1 MNLKTVLRS
10 GQFVTLIP
18 LGLPMTLRYNAKG
31 ILEKV
36 YRGYG
41 EGKADITEGTFDAL
55 FHSKLVPSSISIK
68 DGDTYVE
75 GVLLSNKLYPG
86 NGPCEDTWGD
96 SIQNEVI
103 VDIRNLHFAAGNAY
117 SYAASTFRDI
127 NATRR
132 WFKMSA
138 FDVLPGFLVPAGLN
152 ELNLLKLVE
161 AQINTCSPELKSY
174 LNSKTP
180 LISKYMVV
188 SSGQASYIDSGL
200 MQYSISRTSTY
211 TDEYGALYVNVQ
223 AKDFSLKVPYSTAVK
238 FMLRRG
244 VNIILDS
251 RKKLLYSYASDGDIL
266 KPYDTTIRC
275 SWCGKLFAVG
285 AFGDETI
292 CSDPHCLSRQYK
304 DVQHMC
310 VSLGVPHPNFEEYQK
325 LCKEKQILWLPDLF
339 ELPQYQTTQVSCTLL
354 ELLDAAIP
362 VFAVPNRSVLEMLSN
377 RCSNNVETLRHYLS
391 HPDRISMDLSI
402 PSGTAS
408 RLVTWLSDSQNVSMV
423 EALLSSPKIQVIS
436 TGLKF
441 DGAPIFRNN
450 IIMITGKF
458 AHGSK
463 DDVRNILESYAATVV
478 YHYDDTVQCVLVG
491 DAMEDVDGQSVRKAQ
506 WNHVPVMNE
515 SDFFAKYDI
524 DTDLAENG
532 LL

>member
-1 MNLKTVLRS
+1 MNLKTVLRP
-10 GQFVTLIP
+10 GQFVTLVP
-18 LGLPMTLRYNAKG
+18 LGLPTTLRYNSKG

-41 EGKADITEGTFDAL
+41 DTKVDLTEVLFDSL
-55 FHSKLVPSSISIK
+55 FRSKVVPSSISIK

-75 GVLLSNKLYPG
+75 GVLLSSKMYPG
-86 NGPCEDTWGD
+86 NGPCEDVWGSAIAD
-96 SIQNEVI
+96 EALINI
-103 VDIRNLHFAAGNAY
+103 KALHFAAGNAY

-132 WFKMSA
+132 WFKVSA

-152 ELNLLKLVE
+152 ELNMFKLIE
-161 AQINTCSPELKSY
+161 AQMSTCSSELKSY

-180 LISKYMVV
+180 LISKYAV
-188 SSGQASYIDSGL
+188 SASGQTSYIDNGL
-200 MQYSISRTSTY
+200 TQHSISRTSTY
-211 TDEYGALYVNVQ
+211 TDEYGTIYVNVQ
-223 AKDFSLKVPYSTAVK
+223 AKDFSLKVPYSTAAK
-238 FMLRRG
+238 FMLRKG

-266 KPYDTTIRC
+266 KPYDNTIRC
-275 SWCGKLFAVG
+275 SWCGKMFNVG

-304 DVQHMC
+304 DMQHLC
-310 VSLGVPHPNFEEYQK
+310 VSLGVLHPDFDEYQK
-325 LCKEKQILWLPDLF
+325 LCKDKQILWLPDLF
-339 ELPQYQTTQVSCTLL
+339 ELPQYQTMQASCTLL
-354 ELLDAAIP
+354 ELLDAVIP
-362 VFAVPNRSVLEMLSN
+362 VFAVPNRSILEMLAN
-377 RCSNNVETLRHYLS
+377 RCSNNIETLRHYIS
-391 HPDRISMDLSI
+391 HPDRISADLSI
-402 PSGTAS
+402 SSNMTS
-408 RLVTWLSDSQNVSMV
+408 RLVSWLSDTQNVGML
-423 EALLSSPKIQVIS
+423 EALLSSPKIKVIS

-450 IIMITGKF
+450 IIMVTGKF
-458 AHGSK
+458 THGSK
-463 DDVRNILESYAATVV
+463 EDVRSILESYAATVV

-491 DAMEDVDGQSVRKAQ
+491 DGMEDVDGQAVRKAQ